1 MDQRDVQTWVTLELT
16 TLGEIKVEEGVL
28 EKIIRKEVSSD
39 DIARSP
45 IVQKLVEEDFVQV
58 KDFELHSSVSLKGTN
73 FENSVNS
80 IFIRG
85 L

>member
-1 MDQRDVQTWVTLELT
+1 MDGLE
-16 TLGEIKVEEGVL
+16 
-28 EKIIRKEVSSD
+28 EKIISGGSQTLSDRRLKSVLVEVSSD

-58 KDFELHSSVSLKGTN
+58 KDFELHSSASLKGTN

-80 IFIRG
+80 IFVRG